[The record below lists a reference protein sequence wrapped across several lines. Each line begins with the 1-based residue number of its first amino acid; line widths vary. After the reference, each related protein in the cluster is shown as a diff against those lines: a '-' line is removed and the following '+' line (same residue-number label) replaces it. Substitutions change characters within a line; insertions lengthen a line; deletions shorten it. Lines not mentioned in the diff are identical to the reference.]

1 MSAYRE
7 TIAWLYSLEAARGMD
22 FKLERVALA
31 LAALGDPH
39 RRYPSLHIA
48 GTNGKGSVAAMLHAM
63 LHAAG
68 RRVGLYTSPHLMRF
82 SERIRVG
89 NDEIAEDEVVDLTR
103 EIRTA
108 ATVRGVELTFFE
120 FVTVLAFRA
129 FARHQVDSAV
139 IEVGLGGR
147 LDATNVVDPEVT
159 VITTIGRDH
168 EEYLGNRLESIAA
181 EKGGIIK
188 SRKPVVLG
196 RLPVEASQV
205 LRRIAAERDA
215 AIVEAPRAI
224 HVAGSSRL
232 QFEGLGW
239 KLDDVALA
247 LRGRYQVDNA
257 ATALAAAALV
267 RERFEI
273 TAAAARAGLMNVR
286 WPGRLDVVSTRPLV
300 ILDGA
305 HNEDGIAALID
316 ELPAL
321 SGDRP
326 LHLLFAVMRDKRW
339 QPMVDRLAP
348 LVRSA
353 TVTTVLPPRGEDAER
368 VARAFRDRCAVAVV
382 PDAARAV
389 LELCERAAPES
400 AVLVTGSL
408 FLVGEVYAA
417 LCRGAA
423 GVGAAARP

>member
-205 LRRIAAERDA
+205 LHRIAAERDA

-273 TAAAARAGLMNVR
+273 TPAAARAGLMNVR

-326 LHLLFAVMRDKRW
+326 LHMLFAVMRDKR
-339 QPMVDRLAP
+339 
-348 LVRSA
+348 
-353 TVTTVLPPRGEDAER
+353 
-368 VARAFRDRCAVAVV
+368 
-382 PDAARAV
+382 
-389 LELCERAAPES
+389 
-400 AVLVTGSL
+400 
-408 FLVGEVYAA
+408 
-417 LCRGAA
+417 
-423 GVGAAARP
+423 